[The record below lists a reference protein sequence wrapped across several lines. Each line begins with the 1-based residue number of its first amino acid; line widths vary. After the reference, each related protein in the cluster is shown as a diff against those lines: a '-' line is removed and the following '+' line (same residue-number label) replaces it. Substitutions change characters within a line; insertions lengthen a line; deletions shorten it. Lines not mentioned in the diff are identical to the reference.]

1 MSGLSASSSGCSTGP
16 VGPPTVLRMDN
27 GPELISQ
34 ALQQFCS
41 GKVGLSYIPPDN
53 RGTTATSNRRHP
65 RRGLPQWR

>member
-41 GKVGLSYIPPDN
+41 GKVGPPTYH
-53 RGTTATSNRRHP
+53 RITVEQRLH
-65 RRGLPQWR
+65 